1 MVVGTGKVVRR
12 EGRLEEVIESCETSL
27 EVVANK
33 ASELPTTLADIF
45 PIMDGAGGEED
56 GPPG

>member
-33 ASELPTTLADIF
+33 ASELPTTLADIS
-45 PIMDGAGGEED
+45 PKIDKAEGIKDDRLG
-56 GPPG
+56 